1 MKFLKPLVPFAA
13 VLALTLHGV
22 AQDAS
27 TPAAPERGPQ
37 PNRVELIRQFDQD
50 GDGVLNETER
60 QAARETALQGRPQR
74 PAAQTA
80 ERSAAAQEFM
90 RRLDKNGDGK
100 IDEAERAAAR
110 AELAKRTQLTTGTNA
125 AAATAS
131 RPAIDRQAVL
141 KEFDKDGDGQ
151 LSDGER
157 EAAMQAMRN
166 RLRST
171 DQRTPPNATRED
183 ILKRFDTN
191 SDGQIDEAERTA
203 AREAVQRRN
212 ANGRY
217 HAEVPAPA
225 TEPPASNPPVA
236 EKKD

>member
-27 TPAAPERGPQ
+27 TPVAPERGPQ

-60 QAARETALQGRPQR
+60 QAAREAALQGRPQR
-74 PAAQTA
+74 PTAQTA
-80 ERSAAAQEFM
+80 ERS
-90 RRLDKNGDGK
+90 
-100 IDEAERAAAR
+100 AAAR
-110 AELAKRTQLTTGTNA
+110 AELAKRTQLTTGSNA

-151 LSDGER
+151 LSDSER
-157 EAAMQAMRN
+157 EAAMQAMRK

-171 DQRTPPNATRED
+171 DQRTQTNTARDD

-217 HAEVPAPA
+217 HPEVPAPA

>member
-217 HAEVPAPA
+217 HPEVPAPA
-225 TEPPASNPPVA
+225 TEPPASNPPVV

>member
-1 MKFLKPLVPFAA
+1 MKLPNPLLPFAA
-13 VLALTLHGV
+13 VLALTIPAV
-22 AQDAS
+22 AQDAP
-27 TPAAPERGPQ
+27 TPAAQERGPQ
-37 PNRVELIRQFDQD
+37 PNRVELIRQFDKN
-50 GDGVLNETER
+50 GDGILDETER
-60 QAARETALQGRPQR
+60 QAAREAALQGRPQR
-74 PAAQTA
+74 PAAQNA
-80 ERSAAAQEFM
+80 ERSAAAQEFF

-110 AELAKRTQLTTGTNA
+110 AELAKRTQLTTGSNLT
-125 AAATAS
+125 AATAG
-131 RPAIDRQAVL
+131 RPAIDQQAVL

-151 LSDGER
+151 LSDSER

-171 DQRTPPNATRED
+171 DQRTPPNASRED
-183 ILKRFDTN
+183 VLKRFDTN
-191 SDGQIDEAERTA
+191 GDGQIDEAERAA

-217 HAEVPAPA
+217 HPEVPAPA
-225 TEPPASNPPVA
+225 TEPPASKPPVT

>member
-1 MKFLKPLVPFAA
+1 MIFLNTLLPYVA
-13 VLALTLHGV
+13 VLALAVPAV
-22 AQDAS
+22 AQDGP
-27 TPAAPERGPQ
+27 TRAAPERGTQ

-60 QAARETALQGRPQR
+60 QAAREAALQGRPQR

-100 IDEAERAAAR
+100 IDDEERAAAR
-110 AELAKRTQLTTGTNA
+110 AELAKRTQRTTSTNA
-125 AAATAS
+125 ASGIPA

-157 EAAMQAMRN
+157 EAGMQAMRN

-171 DQRTPPNATRED
+171 GQRTPPNATRED
-183 ILKRFDTN
+183 VLKRFDTN
-191 SDGQIDEAERTA
+191 GDGQIDEAERTA

-217 HAEVPAPA
+217 HPEVPAPA
-225 TEPPASNPPVA
+225 TEPPASNPPVP